1 VLVAGTAVVV
11 LGWAAAA
18 GAAPTK
24 ASYAAKANAVCK
36 TYNAKLG
43 LLTESLAGMTSMTKA
58 EQQLDVVILASR
70 QFNQKLQAIPR
81 PRGESAAL
89 AKVFKLQAT
98 GIADLQRAVRSLEAG
113 KVAGVTA
120 DLTADAATL
129 KPVDRQFTA
138 LGLKTC
144 AAEPSAG

>member
-1 VLVAGTAVVV
+1 MAATAVAV
-11 LGWAAAA
+11 LGWGAVA

-24 ASYAAKANAVCK
+24 ASYTAKANAVCK

-43 LLTESLAGMTSMTKA
+43 LLTESLAGIPSMTKA
-58 EQQLDVVILASR
+58 EQQLGVVLLASR
-70 QFNQKLQAIPR
+70 QYNQKLQAIPR
-81 PRGESAAL
+81 PPGESAAL
-89 AKVFKLQAT
+89 AKVFKLQAA
-98 GIADLQRAVRSLEAG
+98 GIADLQRAVRSLQAG

-129 KPVDRQFTA
+129 EPVDRQFTA

-144 AAEPSAG
+144 AAEPAAS